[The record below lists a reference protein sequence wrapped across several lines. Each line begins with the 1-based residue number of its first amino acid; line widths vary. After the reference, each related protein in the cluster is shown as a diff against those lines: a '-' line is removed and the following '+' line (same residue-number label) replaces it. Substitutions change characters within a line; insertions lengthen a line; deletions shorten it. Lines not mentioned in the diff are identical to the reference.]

1 MPKSLHLSCGS
12 ELTRQGISL
21 PLDRYSYGRR
31 LLGLQFRASL
41 TLTPLLNLPAP
52 GRCHPYTSPY
62 GFAELCFA
70 KQSLGPI
77 HCGFPLRKHPFSR
90 SYGVILPSS
99 LTRVLSHTLGF
110 SPRLPV
116 SVCGTGTFISLEAFL
131 GSGESKTSLH
141 KELPHHSSATIS
153 GFAYLSA

>member
-21 PLDRYSYGRR
+21 PYNRYSYGRR

-62 GFAELCFA
+62 GFAESCVFA

-116 SVCGTGTFISLEAFL
+116 SVCGTGTF
-131 GSGESKTSLH
+131 
-141 KELPHHSSATIS
+141 
-153 GFAYLSA
+153 YLARSFSWRGNQRLRSIRSFPITAQPL

>member
-21 PLDRYSYGRR
+21 PWYRYSYGRR

-41 TLTPLLNLPAP
+41 TLTLSLTFQHRAGVTL
-52 GRCHPYTSPY
+52 Y
-62 GFAELCFA
+62 FALRLRRELCFA

-99 LTRVLSHTLGF
+99 LTRVLSHTLD
-110 SPRLPV
+110 
-116 SVCGTGTFISLEAFL
+116 SLL
-131 GSGESKTSLH
+131 
-141 KELPHHSSATIS
+141 
-153 GFAYLSA
+153 AYLCRFAVQAPLSR

>member
-21 PLDRYSYGRR
+21 GPDYSYGRR

-52 GRCHPYTSPY
+52 GRCHYTSPY
-62 GFAELCFA
+62 GFAESCVFA

-141 KELPHHSSATIS
+141 KELPHHSSAFTIS